1 MRSKIDPEDSE
12 AWPGQQQV
20 HPDSSQRSWSRST
33 SGRKIAQT
41 ALGRSGGKERGGHAP
56 KVGRQRGAS
65 LSPAWRRSLWSVQ
78 CPPSQNQAP
87 VQAAAPVLLP
97 KPVLVAARTT
107 WRSSSVWNAAAESTS
122 WRCPGCTAA

>member
-12 AWPGQQQV
+12 ALPGQQQV

-41 ALGRSGGKERGGHAP
+41 ALGRSGGKERGGQS
-56 KVGRQRGAS
+56 RQTTGS
-65 LSPAWRRSLWSVQ
+65 EPFSAWRRSLWSVQ

-87 VQAAAPVLLP
+87 V
-97 KPVLVAARTT
+97 
-107 WRSSSVWNAAAESTS
+107 
-122 WRCPGCTAA
+122 PGGSAGAIA